1 MRSGSEKVRFGELK
15 ISTET
20 GRSLNI
26 HHDSEFLVNR
36 LVISIS
42 RRISVMSFTNQP
54 RVEK

>member
-26 HHDSEFLVNR
+26 HHDSDFLVNR
-36 LVISIS
+36 LVVSINAEL
-42 RRISVMSFTNQP
+42 V
-54 RVEK
+54 

>member
-15 ISTET
+15 MSTET